1 MGWDWIRWDGLG
13 WDGMGWDGMGNI
25 MFLEVGE
32 IAPEEGS
39 GGSPGAPG
47 GLKGPPKTPP
57 SAPGLP
63 TAPPA
68 LPRGATLDVLRP
80 PRGSRGSHCHPR
92 RGALALSDMVPEASR
107 MAREV
112 ETLRL

>member
-1 MGWDWIRWDGLG
+1 MAFDGMGWDWIL
-13 WDGMGWDGMGNI
+13 WDGMGNI
-25 MFLEVGE
+25 VFLEVGE

-68 LPRGATLDVLRP
+68 LPW
-80 PRGSRGSHCHPR
+80 GSRGSHCHPR
-92 RGALALSDMVPEASR
+92 RGALALSDVVSEASR